1 MAFLIILTVVA
12 VAVAVG
18 ALQNGHPVTVSF
30 LFWQFQAPLALV
42 ILGAAV
48 AGLAIGGMNG
58 FARALRRWS
67 HRDAAPRVGSAERNY
82 PDSDRPAAD
91 HPVSKARDDAA

>member
-1 MAFLIILTVVA
+1 MPFLIVLTVVA

-48 AGLAIGGMNG
+48 AGLAIGGMIG

-67 HRDAAPRVGSAERNY
+67 HRDAAPAVGSAERY
-82 PDSDRPAAD
+82 PDLPRPAAD

>member
-1 MAFLIILTVVA
+1 MAFLIVLTVVA

-48 AGLAIGGMNG
+48 AGLAIGGMIG
-58 FARALRRWS
+58 FARALRRWT
-67 HRDAAPRVGSAERNY
+67 HREAGPTAKLPEGL
-82 PDSDRPAAD
+82 AAD
-91 HPVSKARDDAA
+91 HPVSKARDGAA